1 MLKKKLRA
9 NKKPSD
15 FFKKRVKLTK
25 LTMRRTYIS
34 RPSAIFR

>member
-1 MLKKKLRA
+1 MLKKKLRE
-9 NKKPSD
+9 NEKLRD
-15 FFKKRVKLTK
+15 FLKKRVK